1 MRPGKTRYENWT
13 NEQLQERF
21 GNVEEK
27 MEAMSLESIVQSYQ
41 QKVEEECH
49 GENPFLLDEAT
60 VNSVKEEVKRNKK
73 RRRRKQKRKKSLKRM
88 SIT

>member
-41 QKVEEECH
+41 QKLEEECH
-49 GENPFLLDEAT
+49 
-60 VNSVKEEVKRNKK
+60 
-73 RRRRKQKRKKSLKRM
+73 
-88 SIT
+88 